1 MVSDAFAKR
10 RNQVRSEK
18 SKSLG
23 FARLFV
29 PRTLWRTRISC
40 YAAPGQNRVCGF
52 LRKPHA
58 ARQRH
63 QPRQEIRGMWG
74 TRRYNLTRR

>member
-1 MVSDAFAKR
+1 MEDDGWFPMLSLNGATKSDP
-10 RNQVRSEK
+10 EK

-29 PRTLWRTRISC
+29 PRTLWRT
-40 YAAPGQNRVCGF
+40 
-52 LRKPHA
+52 
-58 ARQRH
+58 
-63 QPRQEIRGMWG
+63 WG